1 MIKAGFGY
9 VDYYKNSIFPKLS
22 LKDNLTITSL
32 GRLTTRTAIHS
43 KLEKAVV
50 KDLLARLAIPE
61 ENMRKP
67 IKDTSNKEQL
77 IAALYKWILN
87 RSKVVL
93 LNNVLSGTD
102 MIMHNIVVQFLNELR
117 ERECGA
123 ILLSPNTKELYELCD
138 RVYILR
144 EGKVID
150 MRTAP

>member
-1 MIKAGFGY
+1 M
-9 VDYYKNSIFPKLS
+9 
-22 LKDNLTITSL
+22 
-32 GRLTTRTAIHS
+32 
-43 KLEKAVV
+43 
-50 KDLLARLAIPE
+50 
-61 ENMRKP
+61 
-67 IKDTSNKEQL
+67 
-77 IAALYKWILN
+77 YKWILN